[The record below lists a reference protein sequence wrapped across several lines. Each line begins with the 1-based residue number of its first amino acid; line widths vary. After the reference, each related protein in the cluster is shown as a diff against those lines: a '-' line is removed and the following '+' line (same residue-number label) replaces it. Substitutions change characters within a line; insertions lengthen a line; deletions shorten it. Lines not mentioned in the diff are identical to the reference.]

1 MIRVGEVEDALLE
14 SLYLVVHLV
23 RLDVRLKH
31 SEVVDGPLAVSG
43 GNNIVGVLPD
53 IFGDLTPGSFDS
65 SDGVR

>member
-23 RLDVRLKH
+23 RLNVRLEH
-31 SEVVDGPLAVSG
+31 SEVVDGSLAVSG
-43 GNNIVGVLPD
+43 GNNILGILPD
-53 IFGDLTPGSFDS
+53 IFGDFTPGSFDS